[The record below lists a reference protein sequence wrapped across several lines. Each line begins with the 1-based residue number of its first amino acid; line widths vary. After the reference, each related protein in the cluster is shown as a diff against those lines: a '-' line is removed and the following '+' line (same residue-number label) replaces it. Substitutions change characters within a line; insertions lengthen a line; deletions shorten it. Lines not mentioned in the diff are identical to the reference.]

1 MFATAT
7 RHTATLVKNRHLLAI
22 QDTTTL
28 RDDGDRQSTVLH
40 PTIAVG
46 AEDGAL
52 LGLAHAEVLRRSG
65 GAKAKRKRRA
75 FEEKESH
82 RWLRGAEA
90 GASLLEGGA
99 REVTVIADREGDIYE
114 EFALRP
120 AGVELLIRAGQD
132 RCLADGVLLFAT
144 AAAAPVLGAITV
156 ELPAAP
162 GRRKREARLTL
173 PTRAIEI
180 ARPNRPMAQRPGL
193 PKSIELTVIEARE
206 TNPPDGAEAAHW
218 RLLTTHQVRGFADAE
233 RLVCFYR
240 RRWTIEQLFRTCK
253 TKGFDIEAVRVEAPH
268 AFANLAPA
276 TLIAAIRVMQPVH
289 ERDGGTGRKLAEAFD
304 PADAPILNALNT
316 ELEGATARQ
325 KNPHPANT
333 LAFASWVIAR
343 LGGRTIYYGKPGP
356 IVMLHGLRRFKAIRE
371 GWRLRRDVP
380 TR

>member
-1 MFATAT
+1 LATNVAKRGVFLLDRLCAVGTSGISIRRLGGNRAGELRITRFLRCPGITPGEMFATAT

-206 TNPPDGAEAAHW
+206 TTPP
-218 RLLTTHQVRGFADAE
+218 T
-233 RLVCFYR
+233 
-240 RRWTIEQLFRTCK
+240 
-253 TKGFDIEAVRVEAPH
+253 
-268 AFANLAPA
+268 
-276 TLIAAIRVMQPVH
+276 
-289 ERDGGTGRKLAEAFD
+289 
-304 PADAPILNALNT
+304 
-316 ELEGATARQ
+316 
-325 KNPHPANT
+325 
-333 LAFASWVIAR
+333 
-343 LGGRTIYYGKPGP
+343 
-356 IVMLHGLRRFKAIRE
+356 
-371 GWRLRRDVP
+371 VP
-380 TR
+380 RPRIGDC